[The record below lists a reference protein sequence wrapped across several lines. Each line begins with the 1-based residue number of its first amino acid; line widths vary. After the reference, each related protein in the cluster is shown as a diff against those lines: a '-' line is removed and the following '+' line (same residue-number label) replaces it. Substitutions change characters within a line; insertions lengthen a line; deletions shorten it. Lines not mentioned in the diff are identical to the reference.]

1 MIRGNFQ
8 KVEKNMISGTPG
20 VAHFLNVLDA
30 VSTVGGENF
39 TEQSSNIL
47 SNESLGHT

>member
-8 KVEKNMISGTPG
+8 KVEETLFLAPRG
-20 VAHFLNVLDA
+20 VAHSLNVLDA
-30 VSTVGGENF
+30 VSTVGSENF

-47 SNESLGHT
+47 SDESLGHA

>member
-1 MIRGNFQ
+1 MIRGSFQ
-8 KVEKNMISGTPG
+8 EVDNMISGTPG
-20 VAHFLNVLDA
+20 VVHFLNVLDA

-47 SNESLGHT
+47 SNESLEHT